1 LKQKATIIKR
11 IKFREGIMIKVKKA
25 MKSNRLMKAI
35 TGLKIKQFN
44 GLVDKFEK
52 NLKTT
57 FAKTRKVNLDLGRK
71 FLLETSSEKL
81 FYILFY
87 MKCYPTFDLAGF
99 IFNADRSS
107 CCRWTHWFMEALQM
121 TLDKEL
127 VLPKRQIKDLDELL
141 SEMPE
146 IKAIYIDGTER
157 PVRRPKDPE
166 KQKENYSGKKKK
178 HTKKNLVITTEEKE
192 ILLLTETREG
202 KVHDYG
208 NFKDEKIGE
217 HLPKN
222 ISVVLDN
229 GFQGIQKDYP
239 GLTVVMPKRKPKGK
253 ELTQEDKENNREI
266 SSTRVVNEH
275 AIGGVKRLR
284 IVSDVYRNIKQG
296 FEDKVMLNACGIWN
310 YYLKTAST

>member
-1 LKQKATIIKR
+1 
-11 IKFREGIMIKVKKA
+11 MIKVKRA
-25 MKSNRLMKAI
+25 MKSNRLMKAL

-44 GLVDKFEK
+44 ELVNKFEK
-52 NLKTT
+52 NLKKT
-57 FAKTRKVNLDLGRK
+57 FAKARNVNLDLGRK

-107 CCRWTHWFMEALQM
+107 CCRWCHWFIEALEM

-127 VLPKRQIKDLDELL
+127 VLPKRQIKDLEELL
-141 SEMPE
+141 IKIPE

-178 HTKKNLVITTEEKE
+178 HTKKNLVITSKEKE

-208 NFKDEKIGE
+208 NFKDEEMGE
-217 HLPKN
+217 NLPED
-222 ISVVLDN
+222 IPIILDN
-229 GFQGIQKDYP
+229 GFQGIQNDYP
-239 GLTVVMPKRKPKGK
+239 DLNVVMPKRKPKGK
-253 ELTQEDKENNREI
+253 ELTTKEKKNNKKI
-266 SSTRVVNEH
+266 SSIRVVNEH

-284 IVSDVYRNIKQG
+284 IVTDVYRNIKQG

-310 YYLKTAST
+310 YYLKTV